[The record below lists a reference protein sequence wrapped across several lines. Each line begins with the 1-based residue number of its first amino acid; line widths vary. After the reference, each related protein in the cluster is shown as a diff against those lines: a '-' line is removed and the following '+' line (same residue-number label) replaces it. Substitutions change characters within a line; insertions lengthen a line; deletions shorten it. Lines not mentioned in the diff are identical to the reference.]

1 MVFLK
6 TDFLSPL
13 INLMWVSLCLLAAWC
28 VGRPYGIGGVTVLG
42 AAVVLD
48 SNMLVGSQAGQG
60 PNDVAG
66 LFFLMAALAF
76 LVDGAA
82 QLTRYARGPLLA
94 RCGVARR
101 RRSGAARRRR

>member
-1 MVFLK
+1 M
-6 TDFLSPL
+6 
-13 INLMWVSLCLLAAWC
+13 NLMWVALCLLAAWC

-48 SNMLVGSQAGQG
+48 SEMLVGSQAGQA

-66 LFFLMAALAF
+66 LFFLMTALAF

-82 QLTRYARGPLLA
+82 TAHARKLA
-94 RCGVARR
+94 SDITAPAGNRPSARAPAEPTDR
-101 RRSGAARRRR
+101 